1 MGKCDWA
8 RVKWLEVHVVTKE
21 DQRSIRT
28 RHSMVLKTKNI
39 VKTLLWYK
47 IVKSIHK
54 MRPWLLFLSL
64 LFSFV
69 SRLLSVVNSVT
80 MTSLNRYNN
89 WELSRHYHFQMAVS
103 LYHWSDHWYHYCSAI
118 VREWPFIL
126 KSRSFLVSSTLLQM
140 ISNYWKTRFDL
151 TADRSLDHKM
161 MVIIV

>member
-28 RHSMVLKTKNI
+28 RHSMVLKRR
-39 VKTLLWYK
+39 KTSLKKLLWCR

-64 LFSFV
+64 LFSV
-69 SRLLSVVNSVT
+69 DSRLLSVVTVT

-89 WELSRHYHFQMAVS
+89 WELSRHYHFQMVVS
-103 LYHWSDHWYHYCSAI
+103 LYHWSHHWYHCNHCPAT
-118 VREWPFIL
+118 VRYHSFSKKRSIQV
-126 KSRSFLVSSTLLQM
+126 SRRFLVSSRYYKWFL
-140 ISNYWKTRFDL
+140 
-151 TADRSLDHKM
+151 
-161 MVIIV
+161 IIR